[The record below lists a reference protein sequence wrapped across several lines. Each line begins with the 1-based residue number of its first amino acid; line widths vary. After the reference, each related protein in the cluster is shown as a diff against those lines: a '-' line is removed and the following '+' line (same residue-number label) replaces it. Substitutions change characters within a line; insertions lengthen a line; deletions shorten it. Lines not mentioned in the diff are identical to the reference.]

1 MPPMAL
7 STPASPTPETG
18 DGDDLLLELRAFLSC
33 ASGNS
38 YGSIAMLH
46 RNSDTALRLLRRL
59 PAAKEGKLLLI
70 NNLLARLLFPPMSV
84 IFAMYFGFQLYL
96 NITQL

>member
-59 PAAKEGKLLLI
+59 PAAKEGKLLLLK
-70 NNLLARLLFPPMSV
+70 N
-84 IFAMYFGFQLYL
+84 
-96 NITQL
+96 

>member
-1 MPPMAL
+1 MTL

-18 DGDDLLLELRAFLSC
+18 DGDDLLLELRAFLAS

-46 RNSDTALRLLRRL
+46 RNADTALRLLRRL
-59 PAAKEGKLLLI
+59 PAAKEGKFWKYDS
-70 NNLLARLLFPPMSV
+70 LFWSV
-84 IFAMYFGFQLYL
+84 SPFLENGASIY
-96 NITQL
+96 T

>member
-1 MPPMAL
+1 MNPKHLDEVADSFSQLAIMPPMAL

-18 DGDDLLLELRAFLSC
+18 DGDDLLLELRAFLAS

-59 PAAKEGKLLLI
+59 PAAKEGKLL
-70 NNLLARLLFPPMSV
+70 
-84 IFAMYFGFQLYL
+84 QLK
-96 NITQL
+96 N